1 MTSLNR
7 KLSTTAALLLC
18 VVLFVGITLLSNA
31 ILRGWRVDLTATGQY
46 TLAPGTRDILKKI
59 DEPVTL
65 YLFFSQRASENIPA
79 LRSYADTVRELLQEM
94 EQRAA
99 GKLRLQ
105 VIDPQPF
112 SEEEDQAT
120 GFGLQQ
126 VPVGQTGDTL
136 IFGLAGTNSTDGQ
149 ATIPFFDPQ
158 KEAFL
163 EYDIAKLVQS
173 LAVPDK
179 PVVGVLSS
187 IALTGGFDPATRQM
201 RDPWVIS
208 QQLGELFTMRT
219 LEATVT
225 SIDADIRT
233 LLLIHPKELSDDTL
247 YAIDQFVLR
256 GGRLLVFVDPS
267 ATADNS
273 AEDPGNPMS
282 AMMADRSSNLP
293 KLFEA
298 WGVQYDPAKV
308 VGDRR
313 LGLTLRTSEG
323 SAPQPD
329 VTILGVG
336 PEHMNQADI
345 VSAELET
352 INIDKAG
359 AFSLKE
365 GSALKLEPLI
375 QSSKEATLFETDR
388 VRFLPNPVELLDGFT
403 PSGQQY
409 VIAGRLTGSFKT
421 AFPDKSGEAHL
432 AEAKEPG
439 TVLLFGDV
447 DLISN
452 RVWVQVQQFFGQ
464 QVAQPFANNGDLIY
478 NAVEN
483 LTGSSSLISIRAR
496 QSSQRPFTVVQ
507 ELERAAQQRY
517 RDTEQRLQQELQ
529 QTEQRLTELQQ
540 QRQGEQSG
548 VLTLTPEQEAELK
561 RFRDRKIEIRKQL
574 RDVRFNL
581 DREIRDLGTSLKVIN
596 IAFVP
601 MLVVIVAI
609 LFFLSRARRRRTAA
623 QAA

>member
-1 MTSLNR
+1 MMTINR

-18 VVLFVGITLLSNA
+18 ILLFVGITLLSNA
-31 ILRGWRVDLTATGQY
+31 ALRGWRIDLTATGQY
-46 TLAPGTRDILKKI
+46 TLAPGTRDILKQL

-65 YLFFSQRASENIPA
+65 YFFFGQRASENIPA

-94 EQRAA
+94 EQRAG

-126 VPVGQTGDTL
+126 VPIGQTGDTL
-136 IFGLAGTNSTDGQ
+136 IFGLAGTNSTNGQ

-163 EYDIAKLVQS
+163 EYDIARLVQS
-173 LAVPDK
+173 LAVTEK
-179 PVVGVLSS
+179 SVIGVMSS

-201 RDPWVIS
+201 RQPWVVS

-219 LEATVT
+219 LDVNATR
-225 SIDADIRT
+225 IDEDIST
-233 LLLIHPKELSDDTL
+233 LLLVHPKELSEDTQ
-247 YAIDQFVLR
+247 YAIDQFLMR
-256 GGRLLVFVDPS
+256 GGRLLVFVDPF
-267 ATADNS
+267 AVADNS
-273 AEDPGNPMS
+273 AEDPNNPMA

-313 LGLTLRTSEG
+313 LGLTLRSESG
-323 SAPQPD
+323 GAPQPD
-329 VTILGVG
+329 VTILGVNKAF
-336 PEHMNQADI
+336 MNQEDI

-352 INIDKAG
+352 INLDKVG
-359 AFSLKE
+359 HFVLRE
-365 GSALKLEPLI
+365 GSRLKLEPLI
-375 QSSKEATLFETDR
+375 QSSSDSMLFEAER
-388 VRFLPNPVELLDGFT
+388 VKFLANSIELLDGFT
-403 PSGQQY
+403 PSGEQY
-409 VIAGRLTGSFKT
+409 LIAGRLTGSFKT
-421 AFPDKSGEAHL
+421 AFPERSGEGHL

-447 DLISN
+447 DLVSN

-483 LTGSSSLISIRAR
+483 LTGSSALISIRAR

-517 RDTEQRLQQELQ
+517 RDTEQRLQQDLQ

-548 VLTLTPEQEAELK
+548 VLTLSAEQEAELK

-574 RDVRFNL
+574 RDVRYNL
-581 DREIRDLGTSLKVIN
+581 DSEIRQLGTSLKIIN
-596 IAFVP
+596 IAFMP

-609 LFFLSRARRRRTAA
+609 LFFLSRARRRRLAA
-623 QAA
+623 EAA

>member
-1 MTSLNR
+1 VTALNR

-46 TLAPGTRDILKKI
+46 TLASGTRDILKKI
-59 DEPVTL
+59 DEPITL
-65 YLFFSQRASENIPA
+65 YLFFSERASENIPA
-79 LRSYADTVRELLQEM
+79 LRSYADGVRELLQEM
-94 EQRAA
+94 EQRAG

-126 VPVGQTGDTL
+126 VPVSQSGDTL

-187 IALTGGFDPATRQM
+187 IALSGGFDPETRQM

-219 LEATVT
+219 LDTTATA
-225 SIDADIRT
+225 IDEDIRT
-233 LLLIHPKELSDDTL
+233 LLLIHPKALSDDTL

-267 ATADNS
+267 ATADNVP
-273 AEDPGNPMS
+273 EDPNNPMA

-336 PEHMNQADI
+336 VEHMNQADI
-345 VSAELET
+345 VSAELEA
-352 INIDKAG
+352 INLDKTG
-359 AFSLKE
+359 AFSMKE

-388 VRFLPNPVELLDGFT
+388 VRFMPNPVELLDGFT
-403 PSGQQY
+403 PSGEQY
-409 VIAGRLTGSFKT
+409 IIAGRLTGSFKT

-452 RVWVQVQQFFGQ
+452 RVWVQVQQFMGQ
-464 QVAQPFANNGDLIY
+464 QVATPFANNGDLIY

-507 ELERAAQQRY
+507 ELERSAQQRY

-548 VLTLTPEQEAELK
+548 VLTLTAEQEAELK

-596 IAFVP
+596 IVFMP

-609 LFFLSRARRRRTAA
+609 LFFLSRSRRRRTAA

>member
-1 MTSLNR
+1 MTAMNR
-7 KLSTTAALLLC
+7 KLSTSAALLLC
-18 VVLFVGITLLSNA
+18 VALFVGITLLSNA
-31 ILRGWRVDLTATGQY
+31 LLRGWRVDLTATGQY
-46 TLAPGTRDILKKI
+46 TLAPGTRDILKQL

-65 YLFFSQRASENIPA
+65 YFFFGQRASENIPA

-94 EQRAA
+94 EQRAG

-126 VPVGQTGDTL
+126 VPIGQTGDTL
-136 IFGLAGTNSTDGQ
+136 IFGLAGTNSTNGQ
-149 ATIPFFDPQ
+149 ATIPFLDPQ

-163 EYDIAKLVQS
+163 EYDIARLVQS
-173 LAVPDK
+173 LAVTEK
-179 PVVGVLSS
+179 PVIGVMSS

-201 RDPWVIS
+201 QQPWVVS

-219 LEATVT
+219 LDVNAST
-225 SIDADIRT
+225 IDADIRT
-233 LLLIHPKELSDDTL
+233 LLLIHPKELSDDTQ
-247 YAIDQFVLR
+247 YAIDQFLLR
-256 GGRLLVFVDPS
+256 GGRLLVFVDPF
-267 ATADNS
+267 ATVDNS
-273 AEDPGNPMS
+273 AADPENPMA
-282 AMMADRSSNLP
+282 AMMADRSSKLP

-313 LGLTLRTSEG
+313 LGLTLRNESG
-323 SAPQPD
+323 GAPQPD
-329 VTILGVG
+329 VTILGIG
-336 PEHMNQADI
+336 KDHMNQADI

-359 AFSLKE
+359 HFTLKDD
-365 GSALKLEPLI
+365 SPLKLDPLI
-375 QSSKEATLFETDR
+375 QSSTDATLFETER
-388 VRFLPNPVELLDGFT
+388 VRFLPNAIELLDGFT

-409 VIAGRLTGSFKT
+409 VIAGRLTGAFKT
-421 AFPDKSGEAHL
+421 AFPEKSGEGHL

-548 VLTLTPEQEAELK
+548 ALTLSAEQEAELK

-574 RDVRFNL
+574 RDVRYNL
-581 DREIRDLGTSLKVIN
+581 DSEIRQLGTSLKIIN
-596 IAFVP
+596 IAFMP
-601 MLVVIVAI
+601 MIVVIAAI
-609 LFFLSRARRRRTAA
+609 LFFLSRARRRRLAA
-623 QAA
+623 AAA

>member
-1 MTSLNR
+1 MTALNR

-46 TLAPGTRDILKKI
+46 TLASGTRDILKKI

-65 YLFFSQRASENIPA
+65 YLFFSERASENIPA
-79 LRSYADTVRELLQEM
+79 LRSYADGVRELLQEM
-94 EQRAA
+94 EQRAG

-187 IALTGGFDPATRQM
+187 IALSGGFDPATRQM
-201 RDPWVIS
+201 QQPWVIS

-219 LEATVT
+219 LETTVT
-225 SIDADIRT
+225 TIDEDIRT

-267 ATADNS
+267 ATADNV
-273 AEDPGNPMS
+273 AEDPNNPMA

-293 KLFEA
+293 KFFEA

-336 PEHMNQADI
+336 VEHMNQADI
-345 VSAELET
+345 VSAELES

-359 AFSLKE
+359 AFSMKE

-375 QSSKEATLFETDR
+375 QSSKEAALFETDR

-403 PSGQQY
+403 PSGEQY
-409 VIAGRLTGSFKT
+409 VIAGRLTGTFKT

-452 RVWVQVQQFFGQ
+452 RVWVQVQQFMGQ
-464 QVAQPFANNGDLIY
+464 QVATPFANNGDLIY

-507 ELERAAQQRY
+507 ELERSAQQRY

-548 VLTLTPEQEAELK
+548 VLTLTAEQEAELK
-561 RFRDRKIEIRKQL
+561 RFRDRKVEIRKQL

-596 IAFVP
+596 IAFMP

-609 LFFLSRARRRRTAA
+609 LFFLSRSRRRRTAA

>member
-1 MTSLNR
+1 VTALNR

-65 YLFFSQRASENIPA
+65 YLFFSERASENIPA
-79 LRSYADTVRELLQEM
+79 LRSYADGVRELLQEM
-94 EQRAA
+94 EQRAG

-187 IALTGGFDPATRQM
+187 IALTGGFDPETRQM

-219 LEATVT
+219 LDTTATA
-225 SIDADIRT
+225 IDEDIRT
-233 LLLIHPKELSDDTL
+233 LLLIHPKALSDDTL

-267 ATADNS
+267 ATADNVP
-273 AEDPGNPMS
+273 EDPNNPMA

-336 PEHMNQADI
+336 VEHMNQADI

-352 INIDKAG
+352 INLDKTG
-359 AFSLKE
+359 AFSMKE

-375 QSSKEATLFETDR
+375 QSSKEAALFETER

-403 PSGQQY
+403 PSGEQY
-409 VIAGRLTGSFKT
+409 VIAGRLTGTFKT

-507 ELERAAQQRY
+507 ELERSAQQRY

-548 VLTLTPEQEAELK
+548 VLTLTAEQEAELK

-596 IAFVP
+596 IAFMP

-609 LFFLSRARRRRTAA
+609 LFFLSRSRRRRTAA
-623 QAA
+623 QTA

>member
-1 MTSLNR
+1 MTALNR

-46 TLAPGTRDILKKI
+46 TLASGTRDILKKI
-59 DEPVTL
+59 DEPITL
-65 YLFFSQRASENIPA
+65 YLFFSERASENIPA
-79 LRSYADTVRELLQEM
+79 LRSYADGVRELLQEM
-94 EQRAA
+94 EQRAG

-126 VPVGQTGDTL
+126 VPVSQSGDTL

-187 IALTGGFDPATRQM
+187 IALSGGFDPETRQM

-219 LEATVT
+219 LDTTATA
-225 SIDADIRT
+225 IDEDIRT
-233 LLLIHPKELSDDTL
+233 LLLIHPKALSDDTL

-267 ATADNS
+267 ATADNVP
-273 AEDPGNPMS
+273 EDPNNPMA

-336 PEHMNQADI
+336 VEHMNQADI
-345 VSAELET
+345 VSAELEA
-352 INIDKAG
+352 INLDKTG
-359 AFSLKE
+359 AFSMKE

-388 VRFLPNPVELLDGFT
+388 VRFMPNPVELLDGFT
-403 PSGQQY
+403 PSGEQY
-409 VIAGRLTGSFKT
+409 IIAGRLTGSFKT

-452 RVWVQVQQFFGQ
+452 RVWVQVQQFMGQ
-464 QVAQPFANNGDLIY
+464 QVATPFANNGDLIY

-507 ELERAAQQRY
+507 ELERSAQQRY

-548 VLTLTPEQEAELK
+548 VLTLTAEQEAELK

-596 IAFVP
+596 IVFMP

-609 LFFLSRARRRRTAA
+609 LFFLSRSRRRRTAA